1 MHLLST
7 IFSALLFSAFV
18 PGILFRIP
26 PKGSKYLVLFTHATL
41 FALVYHFAHKAV
53 FHISAEGFIEGGLF
67 GIPSCRT
74 ISGPCSPVAP
84 SCSPPTTVCDD
95 KRSCLAPGICFTTKI
110 CNMQP
115 GACAPSPPSCQPDR
129 VICN

>member
-1 MHLLST
+1 MHVLFLLY
-7 IFSALLFSAFV
+7 IV
-18 PGILFRIP
+18 ILFVMFSPDVLFRFP
-26 PKGSKYLVLFTHATL
+26 VKGSKTAVVFVHAGIFFAVLYFSNI
-41 FALVYHFAHKAV
+41 FIYP
-53 FHISAEGFIEGGLF
+53 AEGFIEGGLF

-84 SCSPPTTVCDD
+84 SCSPPTYVCND
-95 KRSCLAPGICFTTKI
+95 RRVCPAPGWCINTQQ